1 MAAKAAQPKNCKQR
15 RSIMASTVW
24 KGFLQ
29 FGLVTVPV
37 KLSVAARSES
47 VEFHMLHKGCNARL
61 EQKYFCK
68 ACGKEVPRADTVKGY
83 EEDNAYLLVEPN
95 EIEAIAPRSS
105 TTMEVIQFV
114 SAAEVDP
121 IYLDASYFLEP
132 EKVGRQVYKLLLE
145 TMRRTESLAIAK
157 LAMRQREH
165 TVVIRPYGSGLALHT
180 LFYEAEV
187 RAQELSLSDIEV
199 ADEHLR
205 LAEQLIQS
213 MLKPFDPT
221 GFADQYQAKL
231 VELLEAKRQG
241 KPIPAMPARAVAPVV
256 DILAALQQSLGK
268 KPPVQAEAAV
278 QTSVALATKPKRRTG
293 TR

>member
-1 MAAKAAQPKNCKQR
+1 
-15 RSIMASTVW
+15 MASTVW

-47 VEFHMLHKGCNARL
+47 IEFHMLHKGCNARL

-68 ACGKEVPRADTVKGY
+68 ACAKEVPRADTVKGY
-83 EEDNAYLLVEPN
+83 EENKAYLIVEPN

-105 TTMEVIQFV
+105 TTMEVMQFV

-157 LAMRQREH
+157 LAMRQREF
-165 TVVIRPYGSGLALHT
+165 TVVIRPYGPGLALHT

-187 RAQELSLSDIEV
+187 RAQELNLSDVEV
-199 ADEHLR
+199 AGEHLR
-205 LAEQLIQS
+205 LAEQLIES
-213 MLKPFDPT
+213 MRKPFDPR
-221 GFADQYQAKL
+221 GFSDQYQAKL

-241 KPIPAMPARAVAPVV
+241 KPMPAAPARAAAPVV
-256 DILAALQQSLGK
+256 NILEALQASLGK

-278 QTSVALATKPKRRTG
+278 PTSAKPAAEAPLATKPKRRTG